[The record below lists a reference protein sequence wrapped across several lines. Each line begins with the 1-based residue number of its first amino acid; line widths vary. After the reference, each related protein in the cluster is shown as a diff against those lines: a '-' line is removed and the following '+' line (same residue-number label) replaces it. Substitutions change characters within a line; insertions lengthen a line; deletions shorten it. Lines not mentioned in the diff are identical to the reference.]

1 MKRIALSVRWN
12 FTLSC
17 CLLAVF
23 ACAGLQA
30 QTVIGGT
37 TPHPTA
43 ELDVQSSERGF
54 LPPRL
59 TEAERDAINT
69 PATGL
74 TIYNI
79 DARCIEFFNGLA
91 WRNLCD
97 GTVSEDALQNLQVLQ
112 NTIVYTEGQN
122 GFVDEGN
129 LDPGDNYGQTANI
142 GDIDGNGVSD
152 LAVGAP
158 EDESSPGCVSGVV
171 YIHLLDAS
179 GQVIGTTRIGRGIG
193 LATGVNLDELACN
206 PPTSNS
212 KDGFGQSVV
221 GLGDLDGDGDIEI
234 AVGAWLGENTGAS
247 GGGTGTVYILSLN
260 SPAPG
265 EVEVTKKVLIQE
277 NQGGESFGDFNRNL
291 APFDRF
297 GQAVANIGDIDGDGV
312 VDLAVI
318 AGGRGDG
325 VIYIFPLNED
335 GTVKNN
341 TEGGFIREITD
352 NSNGFVGSFNTD
364 GFGLTGLG
372 DVNKDGVNDLA
383 FIAANN
389 VIYVLFLN
397 ADGTVKGQQE
407 ISPGVGGFDGS
418 ELTGSDR
425 LIALTSVGDL
435 NGDGIQDLAVGAF
448 NDENESGTNNTGAV
462 YLLTLNS
469 SGMVTEEVKIAP
481 GLFGF
486 TEVLN
491 SGDKFGRFLG
501 NPGDVDGNGIND
513 LYVGAEGSNK
523 AYLIFLGG
531 M

>member
-1 MKRIALSVRWN
+1 MFSIHWN
-12 FTLSC
+12 SILPC
-17 CLLAVF
+17 CLLVLL
-23 ACAGLQA
+23 ACAELQA

-37 TPHPTA
+37 MPDPTA

-59 TEAERDAINT
+59 TEAERDAINS

-97 GTVSEDALQNLQVLQ
+97 GTVSDDALQNLQVQSQ
-112 NTIVYTEGQN
+112 NTIVYTEGEN

-142 GDIDGNGVSD
+142 GDIDGNGISD
-152 LAVGAP
+152 LAVGAFQ
-158 EDESSPGCVSGVV
+158 DESSPGCVSGVV
-171 YIHLLDAS
+171 YIHLLDAN
-179 GQVIGTTRIGRGIG
+179 GQVIGTTRIGKNLG
-193 LATGVNLDELACN
+193 LATGVDLDELACN
-206 PPTSNS
+206 PPSSNS
-212 KDGFGQSVV
+212 KDGFGVSVA

-247 GGGTGTVYILSLN
+247 GGGTGTVYILSLD
-260 SPAPG
+260 SPASG

-277 NQGGESFGDFNRNL
+277 NQGAESFGDFDVNL

-318 AGGRGDG
+318 AGGDGDG
-325 VIYIFPLNED
+325 VVYIFPLNTD
-335 GTVKNN
+335 GTVKNA
-341 TEGGFIREITD
+341 TEGGFITKITD
-352 NSNGFVGSFNTD
+352 NTNGFSGSFNTG

-372 DVNKDGVNDLA
+372 DVDDDGVNDLA
-383 FIAANN
+383 VIADNN
-389 VIYVLFLN
+389 VIYILFLN
-397 ADGTVKGQQE
+397 ADGTVKDQQE

-418 ELTGSDR
+418 ELTGGDR
-425 LIALTSVGDL
+425 LIVLTSIGDL
-435 NGDGIQDLAVGAF
+435 NGDGINDLAVGAS

-462 YLLTLNS
+462 YLLTLDS
-469 SGMVTEEVKIAP
+469 SGMVTDEVKIAP

-523 AYLIFLGG
+523 AYLIFLEG

>member
-152 LAVGAP
+152 LAVGAF
-158 EDESSPGCVSGVV
+158 EDESTGGCKGVV
-171 YIHLLDAS
+171 YIHLLEDNA
-179 GQVIGTTRIGRGIG
+179 QVISTNRIGKGIG
-193 LATGVNLDELACN
+193 LASGVDLNELACN
-206 PPTSNS
+206 
-212 KDGFGQSVV
+212 DEFGVSVA
-221 GLGDLDGDGDIEI
+221 GLGDLDSDGTMEI
-234 AVGAWLGENTGAS
+234 AVGAWLGENDGSDS
-247 GGGTGTVYILSLN
+247 GSGTVYVLSLN
-260 SPAPG
+260 ASG
-265 EVEVTKKVLIQE
+265 VVTKKVLIQD
-277 NQGGESFGDFNRNL
+277 NLGGESFGDFDVNL
-291 APFDRF
+291 EIADRF

-312 VDLAVI
+312 IDLAVI
-318 AGGRGDG
+318 ADGDGDG
-325 VIYIFPLNED
+325 VMYIFPLNTD
-335 GTVKNN
+335 GTVKNG
-341 TEGGFIREITD
+341 TEGGFITKITD
-352 NSNGFVGSFNTD
+352 NANGFSGNFNTS

-372 DVNKDGVNDLA
+372 DVDDDGVNDLA
-383 FIAANN
+383 FIANN
-389 VIYVLFLN
+389 NTIYVLFLN
-397 ADGTVKGQQE
+397 ADGTVKDQQE
-407 ISPGVGGFDGS
+407 IAPGVGGFDGS
-418 ELTGSDR
+418 ELGGDQI
-425 LIALTSVGDL
+425 IALTSVGDL
-435 NGDGIQDLAVGAF
+435 NGDGINDLAVGAS
-448 NDENESGTNNTGAV
+448 NDENESGMNNNTGAV
-462 YLLTLNS
+462 YLLTLDS
-469 SGMVTEEVKIAP
+469 SGMVTDEVKIAP

-486 TEVLN
+486 TEMLN